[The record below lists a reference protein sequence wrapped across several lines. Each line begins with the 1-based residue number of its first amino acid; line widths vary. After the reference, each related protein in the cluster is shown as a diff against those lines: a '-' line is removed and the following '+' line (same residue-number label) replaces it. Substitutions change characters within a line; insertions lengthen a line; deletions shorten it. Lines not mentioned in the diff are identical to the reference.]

1 MAKIDPEKK
10 ALRDAEG
17 PLPLVMNRDSAESY
31 YWGDGGVRSTAWRLL
46 EGNDLSVVEEVMP
59 PGAAE
64 QRHSHTFARQYFYV
78 LEGEAV
84 MAVAE
89 HSYTLRP
96 GDGIHVAP
104 KQAHQIRNESGAEVR
119 FLVISAPRASGDRTP
134 R

>member
-1 MAKIDPEKK
+1 MAKIDPETK
-10 ALRDAEG
+10 ALRDQEG
-17 PLPLVMNRDSAESY
+17 PLPLVMNREAAESY
-31 YWGDGGVRSTAWRLL
+31 YWGDGPNRSMGWRLL
-46 EGNDLSVVEEVMP
+46 EGNDLTVIEEVMP

-84 MAVAE
+84 MAVADRT
-89 HSYTLRP
+89 YPLRA
-96 GDGIHVAP
+96 GDGIHVSP
-104 KQAHQIRNESGAEVR
+104 KQAHQIRNESAAEVR

>member
-1 MAKIDPEKK
+1 MAKDEDKK
-10 ALRDAEG
+10 ALRDRDG
-17 PLPLVMNRDSAESY
+17 PLPLVMNREAAEPY
-31 YWGDGGVRSTAWRLL
+31 YWGDAPHRSQAWRLL
-46 EGNDLSVVEEVMP
+46 DGADLTVTEEVMP

-89 HSYTLRP
+89 RTYTLKQ
-96 GDGIHVAP
+96 GDGIHVSP
-104 KQAHQIRNESGAEVR
+104 KQAHQIRNESDAEVR
-119 FLVISAPRASGDRTP
+119 FLVIASPRATGDRTP